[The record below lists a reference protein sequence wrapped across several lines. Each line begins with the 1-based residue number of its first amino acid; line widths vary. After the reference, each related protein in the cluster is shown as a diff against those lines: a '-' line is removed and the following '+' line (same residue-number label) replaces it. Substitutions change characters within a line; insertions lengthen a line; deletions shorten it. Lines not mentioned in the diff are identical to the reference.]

1 MTMKTDK
8 KFPLN
13 MAVSDD
19 MLSVSNPRIVDI
31 EWKTIYSLA
40 SKNLNKLMQPL
51 FKITLTLLCQGDF

>member
-40 SKNLNKLMQPL
+40 SKNLNKLM
-51 FKITLTLLCQGDF
+51 

>member
-40 SKNLNKLMQPL
+40 SKNLNKLMYFNKTQPRT
-51 FKITLTLLCQGDF
+51 KIQLKQ